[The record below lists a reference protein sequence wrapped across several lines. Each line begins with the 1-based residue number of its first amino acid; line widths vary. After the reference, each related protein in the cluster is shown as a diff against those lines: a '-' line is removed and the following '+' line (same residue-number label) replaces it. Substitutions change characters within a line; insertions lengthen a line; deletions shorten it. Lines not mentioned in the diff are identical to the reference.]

1 MYNEKPRRPSHLS
14 TARKPEI
21 GQAHAIIRY
30 SRTFEIRKKKKKET
44 SSSRCRIER
53 EYSFRKDFF
62 FLFSLDISSF
72 SLIKSKAYK

>member
-14 TARKPEI
+14 IARKPEI
-21 GQAHAIIRY
+21 GQARAIRVL
-30 SRTFEIRKKKKKET
+30 SKLEKKKKET

-62 FLFSLDISSF
+62 SL
-72 SLIKSKAYK
+72 